1 MCLLFFG
8 LEQEVESDKKCSRS
22 NAARCETGGRK
33 VKPQKRNN
41 RNAFGFCFR
50 LPSNLVS
57 VTETCTRLINL
68 IVAIPLGRL
77 KNWQETKRFAV
88 TELMKPLM
96 DGSKKCASLTMPP
109 GGSG

>member
-8 LEQEVESDKKCSRS
+8 LEQEVDSDKKCSRS
-22 NAARCETGGRK
+22 NTARCKTGGRK

-50 LPSNLVS
+50 LPSSLVS
-57 VTETCTRLINL
+57 VAETRTRL

-88 TELMKPLM
+88 TKLMRPLM
-96 DGSKKCASLTMPP
+96 DQRNVQA
-109 GGSG
+109 